1 MSDLNV
7 IEIQKEKARN
17 TADLTDH
24 LIKLIES
31 DDKRFS
37 FKWSCGNTMEVY
49 DKEKE
54 VGYVLHIDKIKYD
67 ADGNATNL

>member
-1 MSDLNV
+1 MD
-7 IEIQKEKARN
+7 IEKQKAEAKDIN
-17 TADLTDH
+17 NLVDH

-31 DDKRFS
+31 NDERWS
-37 FKWSCGNTMEVY
+37 FEWSCGNTMEVY

-54 VGYVLHIDKIKYD
+54 VGYVLHIDKIQYD

>member
-1 MSDLNV
+1 MNIEKQKADAKDKNDLV
-7 IEIQKEKARN
+7 
-17 TADLTDH
+17 DH

-31 DDKRFS
+31 NDSRYS
-37 FKWSCGNTMEVY
+37 FEWSCGNTMEVF

-54 VGYVLHIDKIKYD
+54 VGYVLRIDKIEYD

>member
-1 MSDLNV
+1 MRQTD
-7 IEIQKEKARN
+7 IEKQKAEAKDIN
-17 TADLTDH
+17 NLVDH

-31 DDKRFS
+31 NDSRYS
-37 FKWSCGNTMEVY
+37 FEWSCGNTMEVY

-54 VGYVLHIDKIKYD
+54 IGYVLHIDKIEYD

>member
-1 MSDLNV
+1 MT
-7 IEIQKEKARN
+7 IEEQKTEARDRN
-17 TADLTDH
+17 ALLDH

-31 DDKRFS
+31 NDKRYS
-37 FKWSCGNTMEVY
+37 FEWSCGDAMEIY

-67 ADGNATNL
+67 ENGNAANI

>member
-1 MSDLNV
+1 MTS
-7 IEIQKEKARN
+7 IEKSKEDARN
-17 TADLTDH
+17 LNELTDH

-37 FKWSCGNTMEVY
+37 FEWSGGNAMEIY

-67 ADGNATNL
+67 ADGNATNI